1 MFVRELSQNNNV
13 IKSSI
18 ILDNCHPSTVTLA
31 ITTSDCSNPE
41 LTYVNLSRDKL
52 RDFLVD
58 LLVDLE
64 NSRHSYGDI
73 YV

>member
-1 MFVRELSQNNNV
+1 MFIRELSQNNNV

-18 ILDNCHPSTVTLA
+18 VLDNCHPNTVTLA
-31 ITTSDCSNPE
+31 ITTSDGSNPE

-52 RDFLVD
+52 RDFLVN

-64 NSRHSYGDI
+64 NSRHL
-73 YV
+73 

>member
-1 MFVRELSQNNNV
+1 MFIRELSQNNNV

-18 ILDNCHPSTVTLA
+18 VLDNCHPDTVTLA

-52 RDFLVD
+52 RDFLVN

-64 NSRHSYGDI
+64 NSRHL
-73 YV
+73 

>member
-18 ILDNCHPSTVTLA
+18 ILDNCHSSTVTLA
-31 ITTSDCSNPE
+31 ITTSNCSYPE

-52 RDFLVD
+52 RDFLVN

-64 NSRHSYGDI
+64 NSRRL
-73 YV
+73 